1 MGGKWV
7 QAENGKDEKLD
18 IYVWTET
25 PDAAT
30 GTAQVVSSAATPQLL
45 GPDGRPLSPGRRRF
59 GFDPKD
65 ARR

>member
-1 MGGKWV
+1 MSGKWV

-25 PDAAT
+25 PTAT
-30 GTAQVVSSAATPQLL
+30 LGTAQDVGPAPTPQLL

>member
-18 IYVWTET
+18 IYVWAET

-30 GTAQVVSSAATPQLL
+30 GTAQGLGSSVTPQLL
-45 GPDGRPLSPGRRRF
+45 DQHGRPLSLCRRF

>member
-1 MGGKWV
+1 MAGKWV

-18 IYVWTET
+18 IYVWAET
-25 PDAAT
+25 PDPAT
-30 GTAQVVSSAATPQLL
+30 GTAQDLGSVGTRQLL
-45 GPDGRPLSPGRRRF
+45 GPGGRPLSPCRRF

>member
-1 MGGKWV
+1 MSGKWV

-18 IYVWTET
+18 IYVLVDT
-25 PDAAT
+25 PDATST
-30 GTAQVVSSAATPQLL
+30 GTAQVLGSERTPQLL
-45 GPDGRPLSPGRRRF
+45 NQYGRPLSLCRRF